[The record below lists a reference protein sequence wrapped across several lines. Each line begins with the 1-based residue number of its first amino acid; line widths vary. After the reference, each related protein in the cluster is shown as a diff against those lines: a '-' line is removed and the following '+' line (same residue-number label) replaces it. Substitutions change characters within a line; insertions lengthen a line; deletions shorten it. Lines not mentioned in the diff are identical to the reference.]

1 MGFFNK
7 FVNQIRGNEDED
19 EYLDDEYFD
28 EEEQEEEEEPLRHRR
43 QAAQK
48 TQSVSGGFFPRKVI
62 ETQQGM
68 RVVTIK
74 PQKMEDS
81 RTICDYLLDGTA
93 VVLNMEGISTDIAQR
108 IIDFTLGAIYSIE
121 GDLQQISKFIFIASP
136 NNVELSGEFQGDFA
150 GTNSQAGLAKQ
161 QAQTSGGFT
170 FNV

>member
-1 MGFFNK
+1 MGIFNK
-7 FVNQIRGNEDED
+7 FMNQIRGTEDDE

-28 EEEQEEEEEPLRHRR
+28 EEEPEEEEETVRRPRR
-43 QAAQK
+43 QQVQK
-48 TQSVSGGFFPRKVI
+48 PQSAGGFFPRKVI

-68 RVVTIK
+68 KVVTVK

-121 GDLQQISKFIFIASP
+121 GDLQQISRFIFIATP
-136 NNVELSGEFQGDFA
+136 NNVELAGDFQGDFA
-150 GTNSQAGLAKQ
+150 GTSAQAPLAKQ
-161 QAQTSGGFT
+161 QASGGFT